1 MQTNKPYGI
10 FHIVQNVML
19 CVIELKNKN
28 NNKKIQ
34 TMKKRTT
41 VQGSEGLVMGKALS
55 FQRINELLGTCLA
68 VHSL

>member
-1 MQTNKPYGI
+1 
-10 FHIVQNVML
+10 
-19 CVIELKNKN
+19 
-28 NNKKIQ
+28 
-34 TMKKRTT
+34 MKKRTT